1 MAPAAMAG
9 PLNAGGSVDLLTEA
23 NVRIGNLAAAAKVG
37 DKIVS
42 AGDFNG
48 DGYKDVALGMW
59 MLGADGPT
67 RAQRGRSAGA
77 GKRTPS
83 SRIQHSEIPLLGR
96 STGRRP
102 VPATIMARS
111 STTRRRN

>member
-1 MAPAAMAG
+1 MLNTRRRRALVCAGAAVALSAALAPAAMAG
-9 PLNAGGSVDLLTEA
+9 PFNAGGPVDLLTES

-48 DGYKDVALGMW
+48 DGYKDVAMGMW

-67 RAQRGRSAGA
+67 RSQAGV
-77 GKRTPS
+77 
-83 SRIQHSEIPLLGR
+83 IYILF
-96 STGRRP
+96 
-102 VPATIMARS
+102 
-111 STTRRRN
+111 